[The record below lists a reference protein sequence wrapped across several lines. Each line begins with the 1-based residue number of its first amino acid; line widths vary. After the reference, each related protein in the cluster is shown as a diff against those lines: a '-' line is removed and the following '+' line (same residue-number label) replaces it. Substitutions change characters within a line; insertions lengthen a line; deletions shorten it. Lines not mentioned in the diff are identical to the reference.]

1 MSIRVTVWNENLH
14 DRTEDAVKKLYPE
27 GLHGAIRDLLKEEKD
42 MEITTVT
49 LDMPDCGLS
58 DELLDNTDVLIWW
71 GHVRHRDV
79 PWEWAEKIAQHVQRG
94 MGFIA
99 LHSAHLSRPFIR
111 LMGTSCTLRW
121 RDDTREHLWCTD
133 PTHPIAKG
141 LPASFTLPNEEMYG
155 EFFDIPTPDSIVF
168 MGWFSTGNV
177 FRSGC
182 TFHRGRGKIFYF
194 QPGHETNPTFR
205 NPYVGQ
211 ILRNAVRW
219 AAPAEKLTELDCPY
233 EAEPLEEVKK

>member
-71 GHVRHRDV
+71 GHVRHQDV

-141 LPASFTLPNEEMYG
+141 LPASFAVLRLPSRRFLHAAPGITFSLLPAARPRRGSSARPAFQQAPPNEPRCAESA
-155 EFFDIPTPDSIVF
+155 P
-168 MGWFSTGNV
+168 
-177 FRSGC
+177 
-182 TFHRGRGKIFYF
+182 HRGS
-194 QPGHETNPTFR
+194 
-205 NPYVGQ
+205 
-211 ILRNAVRW
+211 
-219 AAPAEKLTELDCPY
+219 
-233 EAEPLEEVKK
+233 